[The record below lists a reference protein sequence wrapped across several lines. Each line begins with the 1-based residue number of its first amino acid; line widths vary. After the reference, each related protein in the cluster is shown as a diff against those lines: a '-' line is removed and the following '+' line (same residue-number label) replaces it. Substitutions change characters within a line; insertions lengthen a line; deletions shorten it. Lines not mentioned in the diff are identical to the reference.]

1 MAKKK
6 RKLTKFGR
14 MLSDIVIVVCLFIA
28 GFSGWN
34 LYKELHEYQ
43 ESKETYE
50 KLTPSVVIEKPS
62 TDESGNAVT
71 APEFDWEKLKEIN
84 GDFVGWIRL
93 DDSTVDYPFVQGT
106 DNEYYLRH
114 LFDGTYNNSGCV
126 FMDVNNNRDFSDKNT
141 ILYAHNMKN
150 GTMFASIE
158 KYKDASYYD
167 GHKVI
172 HIYTEAATYDV
183 YPVAGIVTDGQDDYV
198 RTSFSDDNDFM
209 SYVNRFVSSSTFTS
223 EQSIEASDRMIML
236 STCNYDRSDGR
247 YVLIGKLVQE
257 DNNAQQA

>member
-14 MLSDIVIVVCLFIA
+14 ILSDIVIVVCLMIA

-50 KLTPSVVIEKPS
+50 KLTPEVVIENPD
-62 TDESGNAVT
+62 TNEVDT
-71 APEFDWEKLKEIN
+71 APLFDWEKLKGIN

-126 FMDVNNNRDFSDKNT
+126 FMDVNNNRDFSDKDT

-198 RTSFSDDNDFM
+198 RTSFNDDNDFM

-223 EQSIEASDRMIML
+223 EQSIESTDRMIML

-257 DNNAQQA
+257 DNNAQ